1 MSVETRAPRPDEGE
15 ELFRRFRET
24 ALVAYRH
31 IFPPELYPFPDD
43 AERTKWRDLVRD
55 HGAHRL
61 VVADEAGEIVGAVVG
76 KPGGL
81 QHLFVVPS
89 RWGTGVA
96 DALHAAAVE
105 VSREAGVAECRLEVL
120 AENRR
125 ARRFYER
132 HGWVR
137 DERSRPADYP
147 PYPRV
152 VGYTLALDEGG
163 GEIEPRTQAGHLPGL
178 GV

>member
-1 MSVETRAPRPDEGE
+1 MSVETRPPRADEAD

-31 IFPPELYPFPDD
+31 VFPPELYPFPDE
-43 AERTKWRDLVRD
+43 AERSKWRRLVRD
-55 HGAHRL
+55 HGRTHRL
-61 VVADEAGEIVGAVVG
+61 VVAEVAGDVVGAVVAT
-76 KPGGL
+76 PGTL

-89 RWGTGVA
+89 SWGTGVA

-120 AENRR
+120 AENCR

-132 HGWVR
+132 HGWVP

-152 VGYTLALDEGG
+152 VGY
-163 GEIEPRTQAGHLPGL
+163 RLPL
-178 GV
+178 RR

>member
-1 MSVETRAPRPDEGE
+1 METRAPRADEGE

-31 IFPPELYPFPDD
+31 VFPPERYPFPDE

-55 HGAHRL
+55 HERTHRL
-61 VVADEAGEIVGAVVG
+61 VVAEVAGEVVGAVVAR
-76 KPGGL
+76 PGTL
-81 QHLFVVPS
+81 EHLFVVPS

-105 VSREAGVAECRLEVL
+105 ASREAGAVECRLEVL

-132 HGWVR
+132 HGWAR
-137 DERSRPADYP
+137 DGRSRPADYP

-152 VGYTLALDEGG
+152 VGYTL
-163 GEIEPRTQAGHLPGL
+163 TL
-178 GV
+178 GDGR

>member
-1 MSVETRAPRPDEGE
+1 MVGPMRVRAPHADEGD

-24 ALVAYRH
+24 ALTAYRH
-31 IFPPELYPFPDD
+31 VFPPELYPFPDE

-55 HGAHRL
+55 HGRTHRL
-61 VVADEAGEIVGAVVG
+61 VVAEEAGEVVGAVVA
-76 KPGGL
+76 KPGTL
-81 QHLFVVPS
+81 LHLFVVPS
-89 RWGTGVA
+89 RWGSGVA

-105 VSREAGVAECRLEVL
+105 VSRQAGVAECRLEVL

-137 DERSRPADYP
+137 DERSRPADFP

-152 VGYTLALDEGG
+152 VGYTLPLRDG
-163 GEIEPRTQAGHLPGL
+163 R
-178 GV
+178 